1 MARRSRARETALQLL
16 YRQDLNPASNL
27 ETAGEFIDE
36 RLEDEA
42 LREFCW
48 RLFTGTLEYRNI
60 IDARIEQAAAN
71 WSLKRM
77 APTDRN
83 VLRLGAYELL
93 YTDTPNRV
101 VIDEAL
107 ELAKKYGSGQSSQFV
122 NGILDQFMSPEE
134 ETSSDGP
141 PRDESSDIAPGQ

>member
-27 ETAGEFIDE
+27 ESAGEFIEE
-36 RLEDEA
+36 RLEDQS
-42 LREFCW
+42 LREFCM
-48 RLFTGTLEYRNI
+48 RLYTGTLEWRNV
-60 IDARIEQAAAN
+60 IDAQIEQVAAN

-83 VLRLGAYELL
+83 VLRLGAFELL

-101 VIDEAL
+101 VIDESL
-107 ELAKKYGSGQSSQFV
+107 ELAKKYGNAQSSQFV
-122 NGILDQFMSPEE
+122 NGILDQLMPAAEKKSLE
-134 ETSSDGP
+134 DQP
-141 PRDESSDIAPGQ
+141 PTNE